1 QPHHDGFGL
10 DAAYPPAQN
19 TQAVDH
25 GCVAVSTHTGIRVG
39 QIGAVVISRPD
50 HAPDVFKVQ
59 LVHDALARRHHPD
72 AVEAAA
78 TPAQTGKALGVA
90 RIFARQVDFSRFRVG
105 PAIALRGVVNND
117 VNGHLGTHLRRIA
130 PGIVYGL

>member
-1 QPHHDGFGL
+1 QLAQFFGNDQHQIGGQHAVVQCAGQLNTHHFGQRNGNGQPHHDGFGL

-78 TPAQTGKALGVA
+78 TPAQKGKALGVA
-90 RIFARQVDFSRFRVG
+90 LI
-105 PAIALRGVVNND
+105 
-117 VNGHLGTHLRRIA
+117 
-130 PGIVYGL
+130 